1 MLFPKKSSE
10 RVISQEGKREK
21 FGEIIFFDEHL
32 KRNALLYIKACKSN
46 KEILVI
52 FMRKW
57 VYLYFRKNAKYDDC
71 LY

>member
-32 KRNALLYIKACKSN
+32 KRNALLYIKEACKSN

-57 VYLYFRKNAKYDDC
+57 V
-71 LY
+71 

>member
-21 FGEIIFFDEHL
+21 FGEIISFDEHL

-57 VYLYFRKNAKYDDC
+57 V
-71 LY
+71 